1 VTQALENLHIRD
13 DGQKVSTRNAKSDDS
28 EH

>member
-13 DGQKVSTRNAKSDDS
+13 DAYKVSARNAVSDDS